1 MADNKLAPKSLNA
14 FTDVINRGAIAGTL
28 GAPVDATTMLMRPFG
43 YSVDTPVGGSEWLG
57 QKMEDLGVVSP
68 TRRPLAELAAGFA
81 LPAGAAAKTM
91 LRAAKDALT
100 ARTTAQAATSA
111 EENLLG
117 LSKARENNTFVYN
130 PQDMSQGYGRRVGYP
145 QPAGTSS
152 TKLFSNFA
160 DQKTTPQAAS
170 NFREQM
176 LDRALKSPKQFTNDK
191 VSTSVLPFKSDMSV
205 VIEAADKGNTRL
217 QVMKDNVPVASARLQ
232 NGLLDS
238 IAVQESAKGQGI
250 GSDLLQFIHETKIGN
265 VLEVPDRSPGFIKIQ
280 RELVKKLES
289 AN

>member
-100 ARTTAQAATSA
+100 ARTAAQAATSA

-130 PQDMSQGYGRRVGYP
+130 RQDTSQGYGTRVGYP
-145 QPAGTSS
+145 QPAGTPSA
-152 TKLFSNFA
+152 KLFSNFA

-176 LDRALKSPKQFTNDK
+176 LDRALKSPKQFVKDK

-232 NGLLDS
+232 KGLLDS